1 VWNTSVGERF
11 FTFFFTFF
19 EILKVL
25 KTGNSV
31 FFTSRVTAVHAYIH
45 AYILRVYT
53 CTMCTRVHN
62 T

>member
-1 VWNTSVGERF
+1 MWNTSVGERF
-11 FTFFFTFF
+11 FTFFLTFF

-25 KTGNSV
+25 KTGYSV
-31 FFTSRVTAVHAYIH
+31 FFTSRVTRIHIHVHI
-45 AYILRVYT
+45 YILRVYT